1 VEIDWLLAIGGKV
14 YVVSVFRFLG
24 DKYGKFDIACGI
36 VLAKT
41 LPEITTPVNVSTVV
55 EGVSSQCGNFGA
67 VLRPYLGSIIR
78 ESEHHPIL
86 I

>member
-1 VEIDWLLAIGGKV
+1 
-14 YVVSVFRFLG
+14 VSVFRFLS

-36 VLAKT
+36 FLAKA
-41 LPEITTPVNVSTVV
+41 LPEITTPVDISTVV
-55 EGVSSQCGNFGA
+55 EGVRNQCGDFGA
-67 VLRPYLGSIIR
+67 VLRLYLGSIIH